1 MKFLPEKYHLNLV
14 GPFENEG
21 MHFERDLEYLNKLK
35 REIINN
41 GLTERVKIMNNFIDN
56 PEKYYESS
64 DIFVLPSINEG
75 LGTTLLEAIA
85 SRRPVVCNNLYNVFG
100 EYVEDKKNGF
110 LVELD
115 PKQWARKIIDCEL
128 LDYKELE
135 IASKKIS
142 RCASEDLII
151 LKYNDEILKILENEN
166 SNS

>member
-1 MKFLPEKYHLNLV
+1 M
-14 GPFENEG
+14 
-21 MHFERDLEYLNKLK
+21 
-35 REIINN
+35 
-41 GLTERVKIMNNFIDN
+41 
-56 PEKYYESS
+56 
-64 DIFVLPSINEG
+64 
-75 LGTTLLEAIA
+75 
-85 SRRPVVCNNLYNVFG
+85 CNNLYNVFG